1 MIQTIVNY
9 FHTLWEYITNT
20 ITGLIGMISA
30 FVSANQVLNDVMAFA
45 PAVLSAAVGLTI
57 TAFIIKFILGR

>member
-1 MIQTIVNY
+1 MIQTIVN
-9 FHTLWEYITNT
+9 FFKTAWDFIINAL
-20 ITGLIGMISA
+20 TGLAGMVSA
-30 FVSANQVLNDVMAFA
+30 FVSANQILNDVMAYA

>member
-1 MIQTIVNY
+1 MIQTILNY
-9 FHTLWEYITNT
+9 IHTFWDYISNT
-20 ITGLIGMISA
+20 ISGLIGMVSA
-30 FVSANQVLNDVMAFA
+30 FVSANHVLTDVMAYA

>member
-9 FHTLWEYITNT
+9 IQTLWEYITNT
-20 ITGLIGMISA
+20 ITGLIGMVSA
-30 FVSANQVLNDVMAFA
+30 FVSANQVLTDIMAYA

>member
-9 FHTLWEYITNT
+9 FHTFWEYITNT
-20 ITGLIGMISA
+20 ITGLLGMVAA
-30 FVSANQVLNDVMAFA
+30 FVSANQVLTDVMAFA

>member
-9 FHTLWEYITNT
+9 IHTLWEYITNT
-20 ITGLIGMISA
+20 ITGLIGMVSA
-30 FVSANQVLNDVMAFA
+30 FVSANQILTDIMAYA

>member
-1 MIQTIVNY
+1 MIETIVN
-9 FHTLWEYITNT
+9 FFKTAWDYITNT
-20 ITGLIGMISA
+20 ITGLVGMVSA
-30 FVSANQVLNDVMAFA
+30 FLSANQVLTDVMAYA

>member
-9 FHTLWEYITNT
+9 IHTLWEYITNT
-20 ITGLIGMISA
+20 ITGLIGMVSA
-30 FVSANQVLNDVMAFA
+30 FVSANQVITDVMAYG
-45 PAVLSAAVGLTI
+45 PAVLSVAVGITI

>member
-20 ITGLIGMISA
+20 ITGLIGMVSA
-30 FVSANQVLNDVMAFA
+30 LVSANQVLTDVMAYA
-45 PAVLSAAVGLTI
+45 PAVLSAAVGLTL

>member
-9 FHTLWEYITNT
+9 IHTLWDYLTNT
-20 ITGLIGMISA
+20 ITGLIGMVSA
-30 FVSANQVLNDVMAFA
+30 FVSANQVLTNVMTYA

>member
-1 MIQTIVNY
+1 MIQTILNY
-9 FHTLWEYITNT
+9 IHTLWEYITNT
-20 ITGLIGMISA
+20 ITGLIGMVSA
-30 FVSANQVLNDVMAFA
+30 FVSANQILTNVMAYA

>member
-9 FHTLWEYITNT
+9 FHSFWEFISNS
-20 ITGLIGMISA
+20 ISGLLGMVSA
-30 FVSANQVLNDVMAFA
+30 FVSANQVLTDVMAYA

>member
-9 FHTLWEYITNT
+9 IQTLWEYITNT
-20 ITGLIGMISA
+20 ITGLIGMVAA
-30 FVSANQVLNDVMAFA
+30 FVSANQVLTDIMAYA
-45 PAVLSAAVGLTI
+45 PAVLSAAVGLSI

>member
-9 FHTLWEYITNT
+9 FQTLWDYLSNT
-20 ITGLIGMISA
+20 ITGLIGMVAA
-30 FVSANQVLNDVMAFA
+30 FVSANQVLTDLMAYA

>member
-9 FHTLWEYITNT
+9 FHTIWEYISNT
-20 ITGLIGMISA
+20 ITGLIGMVTA
-30 FVSANQVLNDVMAFA
+30 FVSANQVLTYVMAYA

>member
-1 MIQTIVNY
+1 MIETIVN
-9 FHTLWEYITNT
+9 FFKTAWDYIINS
-20 ITGLIGMISA
+20 ITGLVGMVAA
-30 FVSANQVLNDVMAFA
+30 FVSANQVLTDIMAYA

>member
-9 FHTLWEYITNT
+9 FHTLWDYINNT

-30 FVSANQVLNDVMAFA
+30 FVSANQVLTDIMAFS

>member
-1 MIQTIVNY
+1 MIATIVN
-9 FHTLWEYITNT
+9 FFKSAWDFIINT
-20 ITGLIGMISA
+20 ITGLVGMVAA
-30 FVSANQVLNDVMAFA
+30 FVSANHVLTDIMAYA

>member
-9 FHTLWEYITNT
+9 FHTIWEYITNT
-20 ITGLIGMISA
+20 ITGLIGMVSA
-30 FVSANQVLNDVMAFA
+30 FVSANQVLTDFMAFA

>member
-9 FHTLWEYITNT
+9 ISTLWEYITNT
-20 ITGLIGMISA
+20 ITGLIGMVAA
-30 FVSANQVLNDVMAFA
+30 FVSANQVLTDVMAYA

>member
-9 FHTLWEYITNT
+9 IQTLWEYITNT
-20 ITGLIGMISA
+20 ITGLIGMVAA
-30 FVSANQVLNDVMAFA
+30 FVSASQVLTDVMSFA

>member
-9 FHTLWEYITNT
+9 IHTGWEYITNT
-20 ITGLIGMISA
+20 ITGLIGMVSA
-30 FVSANQVLNDVMAFA
+30 FVSANQVLTNVMAYA

>member
-9 FHTLWEYITNT
+9 IHTLWEYITNT
-20 ITGLIGMISA
+20 ITGLIGMVSA
-30 FVSANQVLNDVMAFA
+30 FVSANQVLTDIMAYA

>member
-1 MIQTIVNY
+1 MIQTILNY

-20 ITGLIGMISA
+20 ITGLLGMISA
-30 FVSANQVLNDVMAFA
+30 FVSANQVLTDIMAYA

>member
-9 FHTLWEYITNT
+9 LDTLWAYISNT
-20 ITGLIGMISA
+20 FTGLIGMISA
-30 FVSANQVLNDVMAFA
+30 FVSANQILTDLMAYA

>member
-9 FHTLWEYITNT
+9 ISTLWEYITNT
-20 ITGLIGMISA
+20 ITGLIGMVSA
-30 FVSANQVLNDVMAFA
+30 FVSANQVLTNVMAYA
-45 PAVLSAAVGLTI
+45 PSVLAAAVGLTI

>member
-9 FHTLWEYITNT
+9 IQTLWEYITNT
-20 ITGLIGMISA
+20 ITGLIGMVAA
-30 FVSANQVLNDVMAFA
+30 FVSANQVLTNVMAYA

>member
-9 FHTLWEYITNT
+9 FHNLWEYFSNT
-20 ITGLIGMISA
+20 ITGLLGMISA
-30 FVSANQVLNDVMAFA
+30 FVSANQVLSDIMAYA

>member
-1 MIQTIVNY
+1 MIATIVN
-9 FHTLWEYITNT
+9 FFKTAWDYIINI
-20 ITGLIGMISA
+20 ITGLVGMAAS
-30 FVSANQVLNDVMAFA
+30 FVSANQVLTDIMAYA

>member
-1 MIQTIVNY
+1 MIQTIVNF
-9 FHTLWEYITNT
+9 FHTFWEYITNT
-20 ITGLIGMISA
+20 ITGLIGMVSA
-30 FVSANQVLNDVMAFA
+30 FVSANQVLTNVMAYA

>member
-9 FHTLWEYITNT
+9 FQTAWEYIVNT
-20 ITGLIGMISA
+20 ITGLIGMVSA
-30 FVSANQVLNDVMAFA
+30 FVSANQVLTNVMAYA

-57 TAFIIKFILGR
+57 TAFIIKFMLGR

>member
-1 MIQTIVNY
+1 MIETIVN
-9 FHTLWEYITNT
+9 FFKTAWDYIINT
-20 ITGLIGMISA
+20 ITGLVGMVSA
-30 FVSANQVLNDVMAFA
+30 FVSANQVLSDVMAYA

>member
-9 FHTLWEYITNT
+9 ISTLWAYITNT
-20 ITGLIGMISA
+20 ITGLIGMVAA
-30 FVSANQVLNDVMAFA
+30 FVSANHVLTDVMAYA

>member
-1 MIQTIVNY
+1 MIQTFLNY
-9 FHTLWEYITNT
+9 IHTLWNYITNT
-20 ITGLIGMISA
+20 ITGLLGMVSA
-30 FVSANQVLNDVMAFA
+30 FVSANQVLTNVMAYA

>member
-1 MIQTIVNY
+1 MIQTIINY
-9 FHTLWEYITNT
+9 FQTLWDYITNT

-30 FVSANQVLNDVMAFA
+30 FVSANQVLSDVMAYA

>member
-9 FHTLWEYITNT
+9 IHTLWEYITNT
-20 ITGLIGMISA
+20 ITGLLGMISA
-30 FVSANQVLNDVMAFA
+30 FVSASQILTDIMAYA
-45 PAVLSAAVGLTI
+45 PAVLSAAVAITI